1 MKNLKTYNDLLAK
14 SLGEKNE
21 RGNEVRMPNLYKIKE
36 LFDELGIKN
45 TYQFGKLT
53 IDQSEYIDFKD
64 FIPSRSYQDSSKS
77 GRLFAEWYIQVI
89 NNKKSNK

>member
-1 MKNLKTYNDLLAK
+1 MKHSKTYNQLLAK

-45 TYQFGKLT
+45 TYQFGKLI
-53 IDQSEYIDFKD
+53 IDQSEYINFID
-64 FIPSRSYQDSSKS
+64 FIPSRSYKDSSKS
-77 GRLFAEWYIQVI
+77 GRLFAEWYMKVI
-89 NNKKSNK
+89 NNK